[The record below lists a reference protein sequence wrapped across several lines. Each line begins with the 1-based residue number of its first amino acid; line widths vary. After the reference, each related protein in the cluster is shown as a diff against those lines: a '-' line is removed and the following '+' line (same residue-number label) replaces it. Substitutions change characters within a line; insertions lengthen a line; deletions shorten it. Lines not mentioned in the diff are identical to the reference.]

1 MTAQT
6 SARSA
11 TYRERLWPTPWLFV
25 ALLLVIP
32 AVAMMMLPLN
42 APIAL
47 PLAIA
52 VYVIVSAILFATA
65 PSIRVEGGELI
76 AGSAR
81 IPVSLLG
88 EAQALDA
95 EALRR
100 AIGPGLDARAHLLIR
115 GTIHRGVKIAVTD
128 PADPA
133 PYWVLTTRNPRTLIE
148 AIDEARSS
156 SLTGV

>member
-1 MTAQT
+1 MTAET
-6 SARSA
+6 SARS
-11 TYRERLWPTPWLFV
+11 TIYRERLWPTPWLFV

-32 AVAMMMLPLN
+32 AVSMMLLPIN

-47 PLAIA
+47 PVAIV
-52 VYVIVSAILFATA
+52 VYIILSAILFATA
-65 PSIRVEGGELI
+65 PSIRVENGELI

-88 EAQALDA
+88 EAQILDA
-95 EALRR
+95 DALRR

-115 GTIHRGVKIAVTD
+115 GTIHRGIKITVTD

-133 PYWVLTTRNPRTLIE
+133 PYWVLTTRNPRTLVD
-148 AIDEARSS
+148 ALDQAR
-156 SLTGV
+156 